1 VEIKGR
7 LHSIVWREIKIYPI
21 YIMPKKTKE
30 DIDTLEDLQP
40 DEETES
46 ESEQEQVEE
55 EQGQCDSGLGQETI
69 QAPKP
74 FKKATK
80 PDDKRLKVNRTR
92 TPAQIAAWEKCVAA
106 RTRNRGVRKEVKEK
120 KVAQKERI
128 KAKSSEIASEEVEKK
143 LVKKAVRVKKKQIL
157 KKQILESSESESSD
171 SEPDIQQVKK
181 YVRKKQQQKRAQ
193 RAAPQAAPEAP
204 ETLEPPRQQFIFM

>member
-1 VEIKGR
+1 
-7 LHSIVWREIKIYPI
+7 
-21 YIMPKKTKE
+21 MPKKTKE

-46 ESEQEQVEE
+46 EQEQVEE
-55 EQGQCDSGLGQETI
+55 QCDAGLGQDEEESTETI

-157 KKQILESSESESSD
+157 KKEILESSESESSD
-171 SEPDIQQVKK
+171 SEPDINQVKK
-181 YVRKKQQQKRAQ
+181 YVLKKQQKRAQ
-193 RAAPQAAPEAP
+193 RATPEAL
-204 ETLEPPRQQFIFM
+204 ETLEPPRQQIIFM